1 MMERHYIFFANPALL
16 EGEGGGGQKKVSKIF
31 VSLTLL
37 VGEHLVARS
46 HLFRLIFPQRARG
59 RG

>member
-1 MMERHYIFFANPALL
+1 MMERHYIFFAGPALL
-16 EGEGGGGQKKVSKIF
+16 EGEGGQKKVSKIF
-31 VSLTLL
+31 VSVTLL
-37 VGEHLVARS
+37 VGGEHLVARS